1 MTRPEFAQNLIQA
14 RLSRGLGV
22 ESAFPF
28 LLPGRRSILDR
39 VIFAAPDN
47 CASLSLHCGLLIS
60 DRPIRRYRVDRMC
73 TDDLGDVLCC
83 ETNVLPDSAKG
94 DGVLAGAFV
103 KPALW
108 QFQSIGGLLYGEK
121 AQGNR
126 AYGAHWFSLQ
136 VS

>member
-60 DRPIRRYRVDRMC
+60 DRRAGGIAWIVCALMISVMSSAVKRTYFPIRRKGMAFLRVR
-73 TDDLGDVLCC
+73 
-83 ETNVLPDSAKG
+83 S
-94 DGVLAGAFV
+94 
-103 KPALW
+103 
-108 QFQSIGGLLYGEK
+108 
-121 AQGNR
+121 
-126 AYGAHWFSLQ
+126 
-136 VS
+136 